1 LPGNRQQDE
10 EPLIRQLSVAGIWL
24 LAVNGMIGAGIFGV
38 PAGAAER
45 AQYPPRH
52 TFSRHTYG
60 AEAAA
65 PACDPHRRARMAG
78 AGRVRSAHGAAARPC
93 ELRHRGTAGDLRFR
107 RWESAVV
114 PAGETRN
121 PARDMPRALILAMA
135 VVTMLYVL
143 VQAVAVAVLPDLAAS
158 ERALVDVGA
167 VLFGPAGAVLLTA
180 AVVASVGGNLAG
192 TMVTVPRLTY
202 ALAREESLPACRARP
217 SPGANARQFHPFFR
231 GAGADPRGL
240 RLVCLAGGHERTGAG
255 PDLHG
260 VHRRAAF
267 LVDAPVPRVRYAQA
281 KPVIIRRPL
290 ATGSVE
296 KWPCML

>member
-1 LPGNRQQDE
+1 VLSTRHGIRSLGTLTVLKLLP
-10 EPLIRQLSVAGIWL
+10 L
-24 LAVNGMIGAGIFGV
+24 LAILIAGLAWLEPAAFAV
-38 PAGAAER
+38 PTA
-45 AQYPPRH
+45 PPPGLVD
-52 TFSRHTYG
+52 F
-60 AEAAA
+60 
-65 PACDPHRRARMAG
+65 
-78 AGRVRSAHGAAARPC
+78 
-93 ELRHRGTAGDLRFR
+93 GTAALLVIYAFVG
-107 RWESAVV
+107 WESAVV

-217 SPGANARQFHPFFR
+217 SPGANARQFHPFYR